1 MLGRLLADDFFHVDD
16 PAEAEV
22 IIVNTCGFI
31 QEAVQES
38 IDLILEMAEYKVQG
52 KCRALV
58 VVGCMTER
66 YRADMQ
72 GELPEVDAVLG
83 VADRDAITEVV
94 RGLLS
99 PGTGLLMH
107 NRPEGIIP
115 VDDLHYRLLARKN
128 TDRPHIAYVKIAE
141 GCDNHCAY
149 CTIPAIR
156 GGYKSRPMEEILE
169 ECEALINDG
178 VRELV
183 LVAQDTALY
192 GKDLYGE
199 VRLGLLLRGIDAA
212 CTQGQWVR
220 LMYAYPEHITTEV
233 IQALAELPSVCKYL
247 DMPVQHSEDTVL
259 SPMGRQGTRAGLVD
273 LITRLRQAVP
283 DIALRTTLMVGF
295 PGETEAEFEGLYNFV
310 ETMQFDRLGVF
321 PYSQEA
327 GTKAAEMPNQVP
339 EDEKHN
345 RRERLMI
352 LQQEIHAK
360 KQREKIGRTITV
372 IIDEVT
378 AEGDGFSHTARTQ
391 ADAPEVD
398 AVVYVESKK
407 ALTPGQVVEV
417 RPVAAD
423 EYDLEAVTI

>member
-99 PGTGLLMH
+99 PGTSLVTH
-107 NRPEGIIP
+107 NHPEGIISA
-115 VDDLHYRLLARKN
+115 DDLHYRLLARKN

-141 GCDNHCAY
+141 GCDNHCTY